1 MSKENKKQYK
11 INITALPK
19 SQIKIEV
26 EIPAEIFD
34 NAKSK
39 AVKKLSEVMD
49 VSGFRKGHVPEKIV
63 LEKAGEALILEET
76 ADTLLNEYY
85 PNIIIEEKLE
95 TIGRPEISITKMAFG
110 NPFHFSAT
118 VAVLPKFELPK
129 YREINKASKKNET
142 DNFEASE
149 KEIEEVLL
157 QIRKNKAH
165 FDWHKANPKAEGHNH
180 PDFEKEENLPA
191 LDDTLAVSAGNF
203 KDLAEMKDK
212 VKLNV
217 VESKKMKAMEKK
229 RAELMEELLKQTK
242 MEIPDILVESELD
255 KSIAQ
260 MKDDVAKAGADFD
273 EYLKHIKK
281 TEEDLRKDLR
291 ASSEDKAKIQLIFN
305 KIAEV
310 EKLEPNKEILEKEV
324 KNILELY
331 PDAKEESARIYV
343 STMLLN
349 QEVLKLLEQ

>member
-1 MSKENKKQYK
+1 MSGYK
-11 INITALPK
+11 IKITEIPK

-26 EIPAEIFD
+26 EIDADIFD
-34 NAKSK
+34 GSRAR
-39 AVKKLSEVMD
+39 ALKKLSSVMD
-49 VSGFRKGHVPEKIV
+49 ISGFRKGHIPEKIV
-63 LEKAGEALILEET
+63 LEKAGETLILEET
-76 ADTLLNEYY
+76 ADLVLNEHY

-95 TIGRPEISITKMAFG
+95 TIGRPEISITKIAFG

-118 VAVLPKFELPK
+118 VAVLPKFDLPK
-129 YREINKASKKNET
+129 YKSLNKKVGNET
-142 DNFEASE
+142 LNFEATD

-165 FDWHKANPKAEGHNH
+165 FDWHKANPNEKNHDSH
-180 PDFEKEENLPA
+180 PDFDKVENLPA
-191 LDDTLAVSAGNF
+191 LDDALAVSVGNF
-203 KDLAEMKDK
+203 QSLEEMKDK
-212 VKLNV
+212 VKVNV
-217 VESKKMKAMEKK
+217 IESKKMKALEKK

-242 MEIPDILVESELD
+242 IEIPDILIESELD

-310 EKLEPNKEILEKEV
+310 EKLEPNKEILEKEI